1 MSKEPMTLV
10 ERLRNPAWM
19 TTDSG
24 LDGHVPRLEEKRTI
38 ADMRDAADS
47 IEMLLSGIPEVWDVN
62 ELRQIAT
69 GEKQPPFP
77 FEPKDWR
84 TGSIALL
91 LHQAADEI
99 DRLRALAGV
108 VSRGE
113 SFADIKD
120 KAKCDASAKSAASAG
135 GQS

>member
-24 LDGHVPRLEEKRTI
+24 LDGHVPRLDEKRTV
-38 ADMRDAADS
+38 ADMRDAADR
-47 IEMLLSGIPEVWDVN
+47 IELLSGIPEVWDVN

-69 GEKQPPFP
+69 GEKQPPFL

-99 DRLRALAGV
+99 DRLRLLL
-108 VSRGE
+108 E